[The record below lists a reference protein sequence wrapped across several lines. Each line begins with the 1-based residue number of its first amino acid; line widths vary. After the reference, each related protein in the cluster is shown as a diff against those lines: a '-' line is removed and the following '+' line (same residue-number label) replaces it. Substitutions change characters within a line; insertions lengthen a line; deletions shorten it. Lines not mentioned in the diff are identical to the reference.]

1 MLLDVGEQLVMLEDL
16 TTPVYGRIGFSIVFV
31 YLRKKGLVLGTKSSL
46 ELLPGVVYW
55 GLFYR
60 ELPSPRPY
68 RRSKG

>member
-55 GLFYR
+55 GLFLK
-60 ELPSPRPY
+60 LPSPRPY